1 MTKTF
6 ENAKAIGYADLLE
19 KIKAANLTEY
29 GLCPAPLADNIYA
42 ACAKEGD
49 AYVHAGLNNA
59 DVDGALLGLLKA
71 DPDAVFS
78 GIAVAG
84 LLTGAAAKFMY
95 LPAAETELAAE
106 LIHGPQG
113 VDDQCD
119 AAGVHECHG
128 AEVQLAIAGQV
139 DADLLGDGLHR
150 LAGAVVVDLPGE
162 QDGQALILEQTG
174 ESQVGFLLCRYR

>member
-71 DPDAVFS
+71 DPDAVFLES
-78 GIAVAG
+78 R
-84 LLTGAAAKFMY
+84 
-95 LPAAETELAAE
+95 LPA
-106 LIHGPQG
+106 
-113 VDDQCD
+113 
-119 AAGVHECHG
+119 
-128 AEVQLAIAGQV
+128 
-139 DADLLGDGLHR
+139 
-150 LAGAVVVDLPGE
+150 
-162 QDGQALILEQTG
+162 
-174 ESQVGFLLCRYR
+174 S